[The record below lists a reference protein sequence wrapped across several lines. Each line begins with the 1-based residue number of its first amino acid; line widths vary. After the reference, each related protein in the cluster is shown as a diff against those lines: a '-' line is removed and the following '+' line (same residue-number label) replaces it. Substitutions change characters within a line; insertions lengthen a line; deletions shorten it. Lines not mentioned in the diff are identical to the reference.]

1 MGAQRRLQACHLAHY
16 FSNEIPVVDHLLVRP
31 DVEVVSDVL
40 DMLSKARVVEK
51 SLTLSFQSSCSS
63 LPFRH
68 GIRSC
73 RFFVRASDTNGA
85 IQDWCCN
92 SLAHSIRQKYLCCRV
107 GAQFRGIFE
116 NARHEFGGN
125 DVGHVEN
132 FAVITSQSLPV
143 SVIEKGSVLLRAL
156 MRPVSTEF
164 QERYIYLLL
173 RASIFDRLA
182 ALRDVV

>member
-1 MGAQRRLQACHLAHY
+1 MIAQRRLEACHLAPY

-31 DVEVVSDVL
+31 DVGVVSDVL
-40 DMLSKARVVEK
+40 DILSKARVVGK
-51 SLTLSFQSSCSS
+51 SLTQLFQSSCAT
-63 LPFRH
+63 LPFRD

-73 RFFVRASDTNGA
+73 RFFVRVPDANGA
-85 IQDWCCN
+85 IQDWCCD
-92 SLAHSIRQKYLCCRV
+92 SLAQPIRQAYLCCRV
-107 GAQFRGIFE
+107 GAQFRSIFE

-143 SVIEKGSVLLRAL
+143 SVIEKGSVLLRAV